1 MPSTRLKSS
10 FIYLANAVN
19 DLRADGPTLGVVLAP
34 LVLLSALCVL
44 PDAINIQHAVA
55 EHFTPGARHVGWMT
69 VQTPYA
75 PAVGEVKPLSP
86 WWAVGTL
93 NIVAL
98 LMTFVANLLVLISLR
113 RLRAGQREPGL
124 LAEAIATWR
133 EAIKLAP
140 GFFWIVV
147 LQVTIP
153 AVAFILWTANV
164 EISVWYLAVAVY
176 LFEVTFLIVAG
187 LLYLWLYFSEYAL
200 VFENERS
207 FRALLRSRD
216 LLRKQFFRVAIRIV
230 VFLAVWS
237 GYDSWAAGAFLIV
250 SWVLGPVGF
259 FTGYFWSFLFLV
271 ELAAVAVT
279 YMLGTFFMIA
289 GYRLFQD
296 LTAIVDERNAAAMAG
311 TGLGDPAS
319 PVAAS

>member
-1 MPSTRLKSS
+1 VPSTRLKSS

-19 DLRADGPTLGVVLAP
+19 DLRVDGPTLGVVLAP

-55 EHFTPGARHVGWMT
+55 QHFAPGARHVGWMT

-75 PAVGEVKPLSP
+75 PAVDDVKPLVP

-93 NIVAL
+93 NILAL

-113 RLRAGQREPGL
+113 RLRARQREPRL
-124 LAEAIATWR
+124 LAEAIATWQ

-153 AVAFILWTANV
+153 AVAFVLWTANL
-164 EISVWYLAVAVY
+164 EIAVWYLAVAVY
-176 LFEVTFLIVAG
+176 LFEVSFLIVGG
-187 LLYLWLYFSEYAL
+187 LLYLWLYFAQYAL
-200 VFENERS
+200 VFENQRS

-216 LLRKQFFRVAIRIV
+216 LLRKRFFRVAIRIV

-237 GYDSWAAGAFLIV
+237 GYNSWAAGAFLIV

-259 FTGYFWSFLFLV
+259 LTGYFWSFFFVV

-296 LTAIVDERNAAAMAG
+296 LSAIVDERNAEG
-311 TGLGDPAS
+311 TVPQGISEAL
-319 PVAAS
+319 